1 MSEKQYKY
9 LVKLI
14 VVMGI
19 VTASLSMLTTSIML
33 SVYISKLD
41 KSAQKMLA
49 WSTKADRANE
59 VLNDM
64 FKVHKIKEDYGRQG
78 IKATEDNL

>member
-41 KSAQKMLA
+41 KSAQQMLT
-49 WSTKADRANE
+49 WSKKADLATDMI
-59 VLNDM
+59 NDM
-64 FKVHKIKEDYGRQG
+64 FKVQKIKEDYGRQG

>member
-1 MSEKQYKY
+1 MSEKQFKY

-19 VTASLSMLTTSIML
+19 VTASLSMVATSVLL
-33 SVYISKLD
+33 SVYISNLD